1 MKKLTTLAL
10 IAVIVMAFIT
20 SCEKKSAESDTPTQ
34 APTQNYKFG
43 FYNPSKKIS
52 KIYRVKNDTETLY
65 EDWTWKD
72 DQLQR
77 VEKFDANGNSL
88 DIRLTYND
96 EGRIVKI
103 LTQTSAFSRY
113 SDIFK
118 YNSKGLITHH
128 YFTDRVGDTLKYKIN
143 CKNGKIKSVVGEGD
157 NNKYSATYEWT
168 GDNVTRIRA
177 IELGD
182 TIVYS
187 YTYDNHI
194 NAEYGRMPMRTGM
207 FSKNNMTSMSVLGS
221 SSSEEGTYTYTYNE
235 DGSVASYV
243 FQPVGQKAMEF
254 RIEYIE

>member
-1 MKKLTTLAL
+1 MKKLATLAL
-10 IAVIVMAFIT
+10 IAVIVMACNT
-20 SCEKKSAESDTPTQ
+20 SCDKKSAESDTTTP

-43 FYNPSKKIS
+43 FYNPSKRIN
-52 KIYRVKNDTETLY
+52 KIYLVKNESETVA

-72 DQLQR
+72 GRLER
-77 VEKFDANGNSL
+77 VESYDASGNST
-88 DIRLTYND
+88 DVRFTYND
-96 EGRIVKI
+96 DGRIVKI

-128 YFTDRVGDTLKYKIN
+128 YYTERVGDTLKYKIN
-143 CKNGKIKSVVGEGD
+143 CKNGKIKTVVGED
-157 NNKYSATYEWT
+157 EDNKYSATYEWS
-168 GDNVTRIRA
+168 GDNVIRIRA
-177 IELGD
+177 VEMGD

-187 YTYDNHI
+187 YTYDNQI

-207 FSKNNMTSMSVLGS
+207 FSKNNMTSMSVLGG

-243 FQPVGQKAMEF
+243 FQPVGHKAVGY